1 MKPKIPRDKF
11 MGRVQVGEEGQVVIP
26 GEVRELFKIETG
38 EELLLL
44 ADKKK
49 GIVLKEG
56 LL

>member
-1 MKPKIPRDKF
+1 

-26 GEVRELFKIETG
+26 REVRELFKIEPG

>member
-26 GEVRELFKIETG
+26 REVRELFKIEPG